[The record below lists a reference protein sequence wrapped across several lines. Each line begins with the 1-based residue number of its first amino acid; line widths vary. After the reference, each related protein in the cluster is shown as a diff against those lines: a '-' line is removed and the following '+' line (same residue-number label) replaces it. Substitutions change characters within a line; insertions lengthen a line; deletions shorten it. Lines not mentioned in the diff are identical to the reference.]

1 MVHVLAGGTTIT
13 TPAVGTGPTT
23 TTPGGENVTVA
34 TTTGNFSKLYRHTI
48 FKESRICDPEKA
60 METFLCSFNLDL
72 IKC

>member
-34 TTTGNFSKLYRHTI
+34 TTTGNFSSCIVTLYS
-48 FKESRICDPEKA
+48 KNPESVIPKKQWKHFCVVS
-60 METFLCSFNLDL
+60 TW
-72 IKC
+72 I